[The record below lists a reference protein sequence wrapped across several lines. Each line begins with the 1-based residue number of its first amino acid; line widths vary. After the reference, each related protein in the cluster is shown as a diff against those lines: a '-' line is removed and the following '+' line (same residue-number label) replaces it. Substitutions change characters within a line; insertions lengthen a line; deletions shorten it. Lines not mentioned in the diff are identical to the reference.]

1 MSRMPRLVAAAAGA
15 ALLACWA
22 GAGQELLKSI
32 PVPAAAGW
40 VDTGLDVEAGREIVF
55 LASGE
60 ISLQV
65 GNAEAACGPAGLDLR
80 SMQQPIPDRNL
91 GALVGKVAQV
101 VGVRK
106 DEETGEEI
114 PDEIVRLFYIGP
126 DSVCAMPLSGRLYLG
141 VNENVIRDNAGEF
154 SVSVSFRRP

>member
-1 MSRMPRLVAAAAGA
+1 MSRAARLLVAAGIA
-15 ALLACWA
+15 ALFA
-22 GAGQELLKSI
+22 GWSGPGREALKQVA
-32 PVPAAAGW
+32 VPAAAGW
-40 VDTGLDVEAGREIVF
+40 VDTGLDVEAGRELGF
-55 LASGE
+55 QATGE

-65 GNAEAACGPAGLDLR
+65 GNPEAVCGPAGLDLR
-80 SMQQPIPDRNL
+80 SLQQPLPEQNL

-126 DSVCAMPLSGRLYLG
+126 DRICAMPLSGRLYLG
-141 VNENVIRDNAGEF
+141 VNENVVRDNSGEF
-154 SVSVSFRRP
+154 AVSVSSRRP

>member
-1 MSRMPRLVAAAAGA
+1 MSRTPRLAAAAAGA
-15 ALLACWA
+15 VLLACWA
-22 GAGQELLKSI
+22 AARQDPPRTI
-32 PVPAAAGW
+32 AVPAAAGW
-40 VDTGLDVEAGREIVF
+40 VDSGLDVTAGREIEF
-55 LASGE
+55 HASGE

-65 GNAEAACGPAGLDLR
+65 GNPDATCGPAGLDLR
-80 SMQQPIPDRNL
+80 SMQQPVPERNL

-126 DSVCAMPLSGRLYLG
+126 DGVWAMPLSGRLYLG
-141 VNENVIRDNAGEF
+141 VNENVIKDNAGEF
-154 SVSVSFRRP
+154 SVSVSLRRP